1 MTDDGEPLYD
11 SVASEDDYTYVEQV
25 EKLNQQKK
33 ILEEEQKNQRQ
44 LNAELVS
51 TAVCVCVCVCVCIRE
66 FVSLYVCGNIFWG
79 RILLGY

>member
-33 ILEEEQKNQRQ
+33 FLEEERKRQ

-51 TAVCVCVCVCVCIRE
+51 VPLLLLMLLLCIY
-66 FVSLYVCGNIFWG
+66 L
-79 RILLGY
+79 